1 MLPVAVSQ
9 QVYASNPSLHPS
21 EQRFYHVSVRT
32 EGVKAEADFAKDG
45 TMPDPESTENPEFK
59 IVLRLIRDGLKTD
72 PTKYTR

>member
-1 MLPVAVSQ
+1 MFVC
-9 QVYASNPSLHPS
+9 
-21 EQRFYHVSVRT
+21 T